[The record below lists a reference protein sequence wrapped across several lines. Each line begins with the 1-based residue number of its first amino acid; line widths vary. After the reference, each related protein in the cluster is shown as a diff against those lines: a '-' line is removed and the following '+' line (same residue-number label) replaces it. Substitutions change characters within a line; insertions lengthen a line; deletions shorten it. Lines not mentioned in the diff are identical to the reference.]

1 MNLSSVTRNENI
13 RNIVSKNKEKR
24 AELKK
29 AVYERRLNKSIGFAE
44 HMKNVFALAKN
55 RRASATRIR
64 NRCNVTGRSRAVF
77 RYFGL
82 CGNEVRRLAILGRLP
97 GVRHATW

>member
-13 RNIVSKNKEKR
+13 KRIVEKNKEKR
-24 AELKK
+24 IQLKK
-29 AVYERRLNKSIGFAE
+29 AIYSLRNGKNIGFSE

-82 CGNEVRRLAILGRLP
+82 CGNEIRRLAILGRLP

>member
-1 MNLSSVTRNENI
+1 MNLSSVKRNENI
-13 RNIVSKNKEKR
+13 KNIVEKNKEKR
-24 AELKK
+24 LELKK
-29 AVYERRLNKSIGFAE
+29 AVYARRENKQIGFSE

-55 RRASATRIR
+55 KRASATRIR

-82 CGNEVRRLAILGRLP
+82 CGNEIRRLAILGRLP

>member
-1 MNLSSVTRNENI
+1 VNLSSVTRNENI
-13 RNIVSKNKEKR
+13 KNIVLKDKERR

-29 AVYERRLNKSIGFAE
+29 AVYARRLNKSIGFTE

-55 RRASATRIR
+55 RRASSTRIR
-64 NRCNVTGRSRAVF
+64 NRCNVTGRSNAVF

-82 CGNEVRRLAILGRLP
+82 CGNEIRRLAILGRLP